1 LLPHPT
7 WKAIMSHW
15 RQATG
20 RADIMRGTGE
30 DDAAY
35 ITGWSISGLAVLGVI
50 VTVWVFGI

>member
-1 LLPHPT
+1 
-7 WKAIMSHW
+7 MSHW
-15 RQATG
+15 RQATST
-20 RADIMRGTGE
+20 ADTMHGNGQ